1 VNRQVRRTY
10 RDVDE
15 VERSRRLASV
25 IVKTECRMQLD
36 GRHELHVA
44 FVTARQTVR
53 IVNKIIENIEF
64 TSLHLLILFSNQCL
78 DNNTDFINIVVPV

>member
-1 VNRQVRRTY
+1 
-10 RDVDE
+10 
-15 VERSRRLASV
+15 
-25 IVKTECRMQLD
+25 MQLD